1 MRYWTIFY
9 TEGDTRHVNLS
20 QRMAINHYCRQT
32 EKWVLLLK
40 TPPFKGFSFS
50 TSNNVIIAAALKKR
64 KNIYNF
70 SCLCFNCHLG
80 AMAATMKW
88 GGEGEGRHDQGE
100 AWQG

>member
-1 MRYWTIFY
+1 MRYLTIC
-9 TEGDTRHVNLS
+9 L
-20 QRMAINHYCRQT
+20 CRQT

-50 TSNNVIIAAALKKR
+50 TRDNVIIAAALKKR

-70 SCLCFNCHLG
+70 SYLCIYCNLC
-80 AMAATMKW
+80 AIAATMKW
-88 GGEGEGRHDQGE
+88 GGGGGGGHDKGE